1 MDRQSNIIITEKP
14 KLRQPHMVCGIGGW
28 VDGGEA
34 ATGSIRYLIRK
45 LRAKRFAEIPID
57 KFHIFQ
63 VPGQISLRP
72 HIRVEDGILK
82 EHRLPRNHF
91 FYSAN
96 PNANAE
102 NDVILFRG
110 TEPNLNWEEYADTI
124 LNLAEEFA
132 VARIYLLGG
141 VLDKIPHTREPSISC
156 SCSSEQLKEEMRK
169 YGVRFSSYE
178 GPGSF
183 GTTLLYMCQD
193 RHMQMV
199 NIMTRATYYPEF
211 NINIPHNPRAIKSVM
226 MKLNDMLHL
235 NLDTSDLDK
244 EADEIAAKIE
254 LMASNNS
261 EFRTYIEELENDF
274 AEVQHEEPLNISANE
289 AVQIAEEL
297 LKGNQED

>member
-1 MDRQSNIIITEKP
+1 MDKQGNLIITEKP

-45 LRAKRFAEIPID
+45 LRAKRLAEIPID

-63 VPGQISLRP
+63 IPGQLSLRP
-72 HIRVEDGILK
+72 HIKVEDGIIK
-82 EHRLPRNHF
+82 EHRLPRNQF

-96 PNANAE
+96 PNTNAE

-110 TEPNLNWEEYADTI
+110 TEPNINWEGYADTI

-141 VLDKIPHTREPSISC
+141 VLDKIPHTREPKISC
-156 SCSSEQLKEEMRK
+156 SCSSAQLKEEMQK
-169 YGVRFSSYE
+169 CDVRFSNYE

-183 GTTLLYMCQD
+183 GTTLLYRCQE
-193 RHMQMV
+193 RPIQMV
-199 NIMTRATYYPEF
+199 SIMTRATYYPEF
-211 NINIPHNPRAIKSVM
+211 NINIPRNPRAIKSVVM
-226 MKLNDMLHL
+226 RLNDMLHL

-244 EADEIAAKIE
+244 EADEITAKIE
-254 LMASNNS
+254 LMASQNS
-261 EFRTYIEELENDF
+261 EFRTYIDELEKDF
-274 AEVQHEEPLNISANE
+274 TKTQNEAPLDISANE